1 MVKLHLLFIYFT
13 CKLQEKKRGGTY
25 DQSDE
30 QVLYMNNERLSVPEI
45 LFNPMD
51 VGMNI
56 TFTLIPI
63 RTYMSLLTSFINLQ
77 E

>member
-1 MVKLHLLFIYFT
+1 M
-13 CKLQEKKRGGTY
+13 Y

-51 VGMNI
+51 VGMKHAHI
-56 TFTLIPI
+56 SDAFAYL
-63 RTYMSLLTSFINLQ
+63 
-77 E
+77 